1 MQLHQILSNSF
12 SGFYENMCACRS
24 RMMYASFIVSMP
36 PPEEDPKKFGKH
48 AGLRLKELE
57 KHMSSLHSKHAPGPH
72 WYAWVLATDPSF
84 SRQGAASALVR
95 AILAMCTQARGGI
108 QLYLE
113 CANDNVPFYRDKLGM
128 RAIGSVVMENPDP
141 EGEGPA
147 ESFAMMSELM
157 S

>member
-1 MQLHQILSNSF
+1 MISTSF
-12 SGFYENMCACRS
+12 K
-24 RMMYASFIVSMP
+24 VSSA
-36 PPEEDPKKFGKH
+36 PPEDDPKKFGKH
-48 AGLRLKELE
+48 AGLRLKGID

-72 WYAWVLATDPSF
+72 WYAYVLATDPSS

-95 AILAMCTQARGGI
+95 AILAMCTQAGGGI

-113 CANDNVPFYRDKLGM
+113 CAKDNVPFYHDKLGM

-141 EGEGPA
+141 EGEEPA
-147 ESFAMMSELM
+147 ECFAMMSELI

>member
-1 MQLHQILSNSF
+1 
-12 SGFYENMCACRS
+12 
-24 RMMYASFIVSMP
+24 MMYASFKVSMP